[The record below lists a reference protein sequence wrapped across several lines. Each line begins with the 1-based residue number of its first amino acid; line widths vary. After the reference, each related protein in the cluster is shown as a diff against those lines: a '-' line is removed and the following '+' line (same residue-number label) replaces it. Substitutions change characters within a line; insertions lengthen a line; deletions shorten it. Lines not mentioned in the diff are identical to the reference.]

1 MKMQRARSSSN
12 DKFVKILQQTCYA
25 SSATEIANLFRLIVQ
40 TYHTND
46 GDLSADELSELA
58 DVIFKTIPTAQKANM
73 VGVHA
78 VYKLSQGNQTYR
90 CTWRELLAKGSYN
103 HVYYADL
110 TILPPAHHQ
119 APTPQP
125 AVVKVTVEVDD
136 FRVYILENVI
146 HAVLGALPVMRDMI
160 VPIRFPFKIPV
171 RGVPPFTLGVVL
183 DNPGCDNLGRFIE
196 DNLRNDDEM
205 FSMFTNIALMLQKA
219 QNACRFEHRDMKAD
233 NLMLHRIQEDQV
245 LLRDSL
251 YYPTYKRS
259 VLFIDFGMT
268 RFELDGEY
276 LGCDCMHTDVT
287 FNSSHDFQSLACT
300 LVEDYAQ
307 ELQTRSPN
315 FYQYLKTGTDPIFDS
330 LRKMYANYDNLKSS
344 SRHKKLCLYVAK
356 ERNPNFTP
364 HKIIED
370 MSSYW
375 VKKILI

>member
-1 MKMQRARSSSN
+1 MQRARSSSN
-12 DKFVKILQQTCYA
+12 DKFVKVLQQTCYA
-25 SSATEIANLFRLIVQ
+25 STATEIAELFRSIVQ
-40 TYHTND
+40 SYHKND
-46 GDLSADELSELA
+46 GDMSDEELSELA
-58 DVIFKTIPTAQKANM
+58 DVVFKTIPTAQKANM

-78 VYKLSQGNQTYR
+78 VYKLSQQNKTYR

-119 APTPQP
+119 APAPQP

-146 HAVLGALPVMRDMI
+146 HAVLGVLPVMRDMI

-171 RGVPPFTLGVVL
+171 RGEPPFTLGVVL
-183 DNPGCDNLGRFIE
+183 DNPGYDNFGRFIE
-196 DNLRNDDEM
+196 DDLKTDDEM
-205 FSMFTNIALMLQKA
+205 FSMLTSIAIMLQKA

-233 NLMLHRIQEDQV
+233 NLMLQRIQEDRN

-251 YYPTYKRS
+251 YYPTFKRS

-268 RFELDGEY
+268 RLELDGEY

-287 FNSSHDFQSLACT
+287 FNPSHDLQSLTCT

-307 ELQTRSPN
+307 ELQSRAPV
-315 FYQYLKTGTDPIFDS
+315 FYQYLKNAALPIFDS
-330 LRKMYANYDNLKSS
+330 MRKLYANYDNLKSS

-364 HKIIED
+364 QKILED
-370 MSSYW
+370 MGSYW
-375 VKKILI
+375 SKKFLI